1 MSLTTK
7 DEIFSAM
14 VVYGFLTYHR
24 GCVSI
29 PNHELML
36 QFERVLDKECM
47 GYVARL
53 ARRSEEMLAA
63 TLCGDTDTM
72 ADIIQA
78 AHDQEVPLLRYANE
92 SDALVNLVYLAARDR
107 YDVRREEPCGHGVA
121 DVAFI
126 PRHADDATTPPFV
139 VELKSGGTVD
149 QALGQIC

>member
-1 MSLTTK
+1 
-7 DEIFSAM
+7 
-14 VVYGFLTYHR
+14 
-24 GCVSI
+24 
-29 PNHELML
+29 
-36 QFERVLDKECM
+36 
-47 GYVARL
+47 
-53 ARRSEEMLAA
+53 MLAA
-63 TLCGDTDTM
+63 TLHGDTDTM

-149 QALGQIC
+149 QALGQICQRNYPARFGDGLLGRAPSCKPLAVAIAWDPKSKAHACAVEAC